1 MPIDTNTPKI
11 ASDPDWFW
19 REANA
24 GRGAGLY
31 GEILPER
38 PKIEPEIATVV
49 EIAPAAEAVA
59 L

>member
-1 MPIDTNTPKI
+1 MSENPAPKI

-19 REANA
+19 REASA

-31 GEILPER
+31 GEIMPER
-38 PKIEPEIATVV
+38 QRPEP
-49 EIAPAAEAVA
+49 EIAPAAEAAPAGEASA

>member
-1 MPIDTNTPKI
+1 MADKSAPKI

-19 REANA
+19 RDPNA
-24 GRGAGLY
+24 GRAAGLY

-38 PKIEPEIATVV
+38 PKPLDEPAV
-49 EIAPAAEAVA
+49 EAAAVEPALA